1 MSGDQPREGSLAARD
16 FPDLLHSL
24 HSQDWTGVL
33 TLTNAGVGKS
43 IHVQDGRLVFASS
56 SSPDE
61 RLGELLLRRGRISF
75 RDFVEAGK
83 EIAPGRRLGAILVD
97 RGVVTP
103 KDLLK
108 WVVEHTQEIIYGA
121 FQWTEGRYRLQDGI
135 PSSETITLRMSTP
148 NIILE
153 GLRRVEAWS
162 RIERGVGGLDA
173 LYVRDPAYEA
183 VSSSMALT
191 PELYLLLNGLDGPKS
206 VDSLCRESGLS
217 DWEVCVSLWAFRV
230 IGLVHRVDATES
242 LVVNVEDEGLGAILT
257 GD

>member
-1 MSGDQPREGSLAARD
+1 VSGDQPREGSLATRD
-16 FPDLLHSL
+16 FPDLLHLL
-24 HSQDWTGVL
+24 HTEGWTGIL
-33 TLTNAGVGKS
+33 TLTTAGIVKG
-43 IHVQDGRLVFASS
+43 IHVQEGRLVFATS

-61 RLGELLLRRGRISF
+61 RLGQLLLRRGRISF
-75 RDFVEAGK
+75 RDFVEAGQ

-121 FQWTEGRYRLQDGI
+121 FQWTEGRYGLQDGI
-135 PSSETITLRMSTP
+135 PSSETITLKMSTP

-173 LYVRDPAYEA
+173 LYVRDSAYQA
-183 VSSSMALT
+183 VCSSMSLT
-191 PELYLLLNGLDGPKS
+191 PEQYLLLNGLDGPKS
-206 VDSLCRESGLS
+206 VDTLCRESGLS
-217 DWEVCVSLWAFRV
+217 DWEVCVCLWAFRV
-230 IGLVHRVDATES
+230 SGLIHRVDATES
-242 LVVNVEDEGLGAILT
+242 LVASVEDEGLGAVLM